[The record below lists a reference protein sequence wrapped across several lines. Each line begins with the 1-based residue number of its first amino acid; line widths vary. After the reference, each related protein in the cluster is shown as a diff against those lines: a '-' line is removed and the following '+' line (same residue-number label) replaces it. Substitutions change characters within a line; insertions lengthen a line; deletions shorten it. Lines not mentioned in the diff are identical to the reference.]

1 MARPSR
7 LILPAVVLV
16 GGLAAAYA
24 LLVGKPKPEPN
35 APVPERAPIVQVVLA
50 EPQQE
55 VLSVSSQ
62 GTVQPRREINI
73 VSQVA
78 GRVQQVAEHFAE
90 GGFFDANTELVKVED
105 FDYQFDLVRAQ
116 ARVADASQLVAVEKG
131 RVRQAA
137 REWRD
142 LGNEEANQL
151 FLRKPQLAS
160 TEAALR
166 AAEADLDEARL
177 NLERT
182 SLKAP
187 FNGRISE
194 KHVDLGQYISPG
206 TPVARVYATDVVEIR
221 LPLTDRQVGLLDLPL
236 SFEDRSVL
244 QDSGAE
250 VILSARFADRQWQW
264 QGRVVRTDASIDVDS
279 RVVYAVVEVQR
290 PFAREAGSDRP
301 PLSIG
306 LFVNAEISGRS
317 LPQVS
322 LLPRDAL
329 RNDGSVLVVDESDH
343 LQVRSVRVLK
353 SDLRQLWVQG
363 LVHQERVVV
372 SELPIAI
379 AGMRVTVR
387 HLERVAVG
395 GIQ

>member
-1 MARPSR
+1 MRF
-7 LILPAVVLV
+7 ILPAVVLV
-16 GGLAAAYA
+16 CGLAVAYA

-50 EPQQE
+50 EPRE
-55 VLSVSSQ
+55 VTLSVRSQ

-78 GRVQQVAEHFAE
+78 GRVQHVAEHFAD
-90 GGFFDANTELVKVED
+90 GGFFEANTELVKVED
-105 FDYQFDLVRAQ
+105 FDYQFDLIRAQ
-116 ARVADASQLVAVEKG
+116 ARVADAQQLVAIEKG

-151 FLRKPQLAS
+151 FLREPQLAS
-160 TEAALR
+160 AEAALR
-166 AAEADLDEARL
+166 AAEADLGEARL

-182 SLKAP
+182 SLKVP
-187 FNGRISE
+187 FNGRVRE
-194 KHVDLGQYISPG
+194 KHVDSGQYISLG

-236 SFEDRSVL
+236 SFEDGSVL
-244 QDSGAE
+244 RESGAA
-250 VILSARFADRQWQW
+250 VTLSARFADREWQW
-264 QGRVVRTDASIDVDS
+264 QGQVVRTDASIDVDS
-279 RVVYAVVEVQR
+279 RVVYVVVEVER

-306 LFVNAEISGRS
+306 LFVDAEISGRS

-353 SDLRQLWVQG
+353 SNLRQLWVQG

-372 SELPIAI
+372 SQLPIAI
-379 AGMRVTVR
+379 AGMRVTVQ